1 MTGGSEVDAGVAV
14 LRSDHPRTKR
24 IDMLAVHLARITRRP
39 PEE

>member
-14 LRSDHPRTKR
+14 FLYVVSTVLVLSV
-24 IDMLAVHLARITRRP
+24 LAVHLARITRRP